1 MANKHMKRGSISLI
15 FRKIQIKIT
24 VRYHLISVRMAT
36 IKQKK
41 KNRKYQSSKFRDSL
55 QKEGNS
61 DIRYNIDKLEDIML
75 SKIRQ
80 SQKDKYYIISLAR
93 ST

>member
-36 IKQKK
+36 IKKK
-41 KNRKYQSSKFRDSL
+41 KKTENTSHLNLGTVYEK
-55 QKEGNS
+55 KEILIYAITSINLKTLCS
-61 DIRYNIDKLEDIML
+61 VK
-75 SKIRQ
+75 
-80 SQKDKYYIISLAR
+80 
-93 ST
+93 

>member
-1 MANKHMKRGSISLI
+1 MKGGSVSLI
-15 FRKIQIKIT
+15 FRKIQIKTT

-36 IKQKK
+36 IK

-61 DIRYNIDKLEDIML
+61 DICYNINKLEDIML
-75 SKIRQ
+75 SKINKTVTKKQ
-80 SQKDKYYIISLAR
+80 IVYNFTFMKYLK
-93 ST
+93 